1 MSNDNPG
8 TVVLVVGGS
17 YSNCVV
23 VLDGF
28 IFFASK
34 FSNCVFIYLGSP
46 IALFAD
52 RNVIDGPSK
61 LELSPNVPNDSDIV
75 AVFKAKYPK
84 VLVIPQSN
92 EPLNHR

>member
-1 MSNDNPG
+1 MLTMTGDTVSGGLMSNDNPG

-34 FSNCVFIYLGSP
+34 FSKCVFIY
-46 IALFAD
+46 
-52 RNVIDGPSK
+52 RGP
-61 LELSPNVPNDSDIV
+61 
-75 AVFKAKYPK
+75 
-84 VLVIPQSN
+84 Q
-92 EPLNHR
+92 